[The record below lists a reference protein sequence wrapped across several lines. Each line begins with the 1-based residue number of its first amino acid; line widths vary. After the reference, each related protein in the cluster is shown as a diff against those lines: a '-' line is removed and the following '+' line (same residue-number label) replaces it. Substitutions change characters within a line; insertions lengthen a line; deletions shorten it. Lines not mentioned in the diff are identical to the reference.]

1 MILSGYVP
9 TPVPGPTE
17 VPTRVPGPVVV
28 ATEVPGPTIVATPM
42 PFWLRPI
49 TGILQAEAE
58 IQVQVVGVTMD
69 AAEALRGQGLLSA
82 VISSMD
88 LAPAAQFLRGQAAI
102 RAVIA
107 GGREVEYPVHLEGRG
122 EILASGVAMI
132 LSAGVR
138 SLAGRGAVT
147 AGGIST
153 ALQALVNL
161 RGRGAVTAGGISTA
175 LQALVNLRG
184 QGRVT
189 ASPTDMALTDP
200 VARLLAGRGAIT
212 ITGATQTLNT
222 PTYAAAAA
230 ASATSVTLPEHQ
242 AGDFLLIVAL
252 SSVSFGTVQ
261 PTLPAGWTSVRAD
274 AGGTNSY
281 GKATIGYRIAASGSE
296 ASGTWTNA
304 NTVIAVVC
312 RGVTGIGATS
322 YANAG
327 NVGATPL
334 ARAAAT
340 VNASS
345 RVLQVAH
352 AGDWYVQATDIAAPS
367 TSPATDLL
375 AHTNT
380 GAITRTEVWDSGGP
394 VGSTTVTTSSQA
406 ITWSSATDYGVRSW
420 MTWIIELTM

>member
-1 MILSGYVP
+1 MDLAPAAQALRGQAAIRAVIAGGREVEY
-9 TPVPGPTE
+9 PVHLEG
-17 VPTRVPGPVVV
+17 RG
-28 ATEVPGPTIVATPM
+28 
-42 PFWLRPI
+42 
-49 TGILQAEAE
+49 E

-88 LAPAAQFLRGQAAI
+88 LAPAAEALRGQGLLSAVISSMDLAPAAQALRGQASI
-102 RAVIA
+102 WAVIT
-107 GGREVEYPVHLEGRG
+107 GDREVEYPVHLEGRG

-153 ALQALVNL
+153 ALQALVD
-161 RGRGAVTAGGISTA
+161 
-175 LQALVNLRG
+175 LRG

-189 ASPTDMALTDP
+189 ASPTAMALTDP

-212 ITGATQTLNT
+212 ITGATRNLNT
-222 PTYAAAAA
+222 PIYAAA

-252 SSVSFGTVQ
+252 TGFASYSSVQ
-261 PTLPAGWTSVRAD
+261 PTLPAGWTQVRAD
-274 AGGTNSY
+274 TGGISSY
-281 GKATIGYRIAASGSE
+281 GKATIGYRIAASGAE

-322 YANAG
+322 YANAA

-380 GAITRTEVWDSGGP
+380 GALTRTEVWDSGGP
-394 VGSTTVTTSSQA
+394 VGSTTVATSSQA
-406 ITWSSATDYGVRSW
+406 ITWSPNTDYGTRSW
-420 MTWIIELTM
+420 MTWIFELTM